1 MIGRTAS
8 KGFILITV
16 LLVIVLMTG
25 LLLAFNRTAR
35 SSLGLINEDLRRSE
49 ALNGARSGL
58 HLVMAALAGGSDL
71 QNQPQW
77 RDAFIKEKTVNF
89 GDRPCTLRIR
99 LENGKINVNHLLGAN
114 GQLDRPRVDQLLQLI
129 DLINAQSDNDRR
141 IEYGLAP
148 ALVDW
153 LDPDD
158 QPTHFDFVSRDNRGA
173 EKNYYMKQK
182 PAYSCANAPLSFV
195 EQLLWVKGMSQEAY
209 YGNQTL
215 PGLKEF
221 LTVYGNGK
229 VDINA
234 ADPLILQSL
243 SSAVGPATAQRIV
256 KQRQIEPFTSLAELQ
271 TYAGLSP
278 SAAQQLSQ
286 WVTVNPDNAY
296 YTIQSSV
303 IVEPI
308 KQTISATLKHNVGS
322 HNVEIVMY
330 RELEKILSELPQ

>member
-1 MIGRTAS
+1 MIGRIAS

-35 SSLGLINEDLRRSE
+35 ASLGLINEDLRRSE

-58 HLVMAALAGGSDL
+58 HLVMSALAGGSDL

-77 RDAFIKEKTVNF
+77 RDAFIKEKAVNF
-89 GDRPCTLRIR
+89 GNKLCTLRIR

-129 DLINAQSDNDRR
+129 DLLNAQSDNDRR
-141 IEYGLAP
+141 IGYGLAP

-173 EKNYYMKQK
+173 ERNYYMRQK
-182 PAYSCANAPLSFV
+182 PAYSCSNAPLSFV
-195 EQLLWVKGMSQEAY
+195 EQLLWVKGMSREAY
-209 YGNQTL
+209 HGNQTM

-229 VDINA
+229 VDINT
-234 ADPLILQSL
+234 ADPLVLQSL
-243 SSAVGPATAQRIV
+243 SSAIDPVIAQRIV
-256 KQRQIEPFTSLAELQ
+256 KQRQIEPFTSVAELQ
-271 TYAGLSP
+271 SYAGLSP
-278 SAAQQLSQ
+278 SAAQQLSH
-286 WVTVNPDNAY
+286 WVTVSPDNAY
-296 YTIQSSV
+296 YTIRSTV
-303 IVEPI
+303 VAGPI
-308 KQTISATLKHNVGS
+308 EQTISATLKHNVGS
-322 HNVEIVMY
+322 RTVEIVMY
-330 RELEKILSELPQ
+330 RELEKIPSE